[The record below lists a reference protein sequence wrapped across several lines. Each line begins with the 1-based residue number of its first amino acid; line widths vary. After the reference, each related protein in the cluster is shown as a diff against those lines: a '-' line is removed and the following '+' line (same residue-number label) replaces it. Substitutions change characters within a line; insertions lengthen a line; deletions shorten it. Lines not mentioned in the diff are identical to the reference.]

1 MPAELLGVAI
11 NNRLRLIQYRGL
23 QGFCTGW
30 AGDREGTVYA
40 SLIGRVTAVTGIWA
54 AFQENITLKI
64 GYNKHLTKRPKVEG
78 TKYHTLRVRLPESD
92 WLHLILLHSQGAVHN
107 LPDQDC
113 YVLSATP
120 EPPLE
125 AFWVQWNNALPL
137 PAFQEWAPRL
147 WKEGRWGD
155 LIVPCD
161 AEGTYCWRIR
171 ANARAWGAVLEQIT
185 MEGGINHDAL

>member
-1 MPAELLGVAI
+1 MPAELLGVTT
-11 NNRLRLIQYRGL
+11 NNYLRPIQYRGL

-78 TKYHTLRVRLPESD
+78 AKYHTLRVRLPESD
-92 WLHLILLHSQGAVHN
+92 WLHLVLIHTQATMHN
-107 LPDQDC
+107 LHDQDC

-120 EPPLE
+120 DLPLE
-125 AFWVQWNNALPL
+125 AFWIQWNNALPL
-137 PAFQEWAPRL
+137 PAFQEWTPRL
-147 WKEGRWGD
+147 WEMGKYRR

-161 AEGTYCWRIR
+161 AEGTYCWRIK
-171 ANARAWGAVLEQIT
+171 ANAGTWGVVLEQIT
-185 MEGGINHDAL
+185 MEGKQL